1 MKNIT
6 LKEAFNKKSVHAL
19 KDIASAC
26 RVKGYTKMNKNEL
39 VDACSEAVQKEGF
52 LDEHIFILPPAAWEF
67 YKSIAESTNGL
78 KCNAEPIKYVI
89 SEKLGFL
96 YAEKCEEGYW
106 FVIPDE
112 IKKTYDELIKSG
124 FSDVKEFADL
134 IHQYAQ
140 AAVNLY
146 GVISQEE
153 LVEIFNSQNEQKT
166 NIDANFNVYMKHIYL
181 NCDYCLWEEYVVHED
196 FEEDDFETVKDLIR
210 DTKNK
215 PRYIPEKSEFLRYA
229 DWNYYENT
237 KQLIDLSKFLI
248 NNCGVSDKTING
260 LMFDLHWEFAEEFSV
275 QNYFDVLESHNVIIK
290 ENQLNELVSLMMDCC
305 NNTRIWANKGYTPN
319 ELMKLHRTPQAKTQ
333 KVGRNAPC
341 PCGSGKKYKKCC
353 GR

>member
-1 MKNIT
+1 M
-6 LKEAFNKKSVHAL
+6 
-19 KDIASAC
+19 
-26 RVKGYTKMNKNEL
+26 
-39 VDACSEAVQKEGF
+39 
-52 LDEHIFILPPAAWEF
+52 
-67 YKSIAESTNGL
+67 
-78 KCNAEPIKYVI
+78 
-89 SEKLGFL
+89 

-248 NNCGVSDKTING
+248 NKCGVSDKTING
-260 LMFDLHWEFAEEFSV
+260 LMFDLHWEFAEGFSV

-333 KVGRNAPC
+333 KVGRNDPC